1 MDITAGAQD
10 PVAEVVQPTQPAPVE
25 AVVTPTPDLTLPGDN
40 GYDED
45 YPSPEQMARLSQAP
59 VDFTPPAA
67 IEPSFAAP
75 VVPTSPQAPVPP
87 PAAEDPERGLPGFRL
102 KPHDAQ
108 EERIYRLLKADPTL
122 TLQTATAF
130 VYGQQPQAPAP
141 VAPSLESPAPI
152 IAVQAAPV
160 APPASAALKAELME
174 LARQQQAE
182 PWVEGIA
189 EQLEEKR
196 LEFTE
201 AVTREALAE
210 RDATLA
216 RQTAVETARDQEW
229 QGCVNRWPH
238 LKVQGNAH
246 SVTANALLDAW
257 QATNDPRLEHPNLQT
272 IVLEAAALSLI
283 ESGQWQTQQPA
294 GNPAGHHPVAVPPT
308 TRYNMPGAGGSPP
321 PPARQ
326 NLTSDQLD
334 DLMER
339 DPQAFQQTMRQASA
353 LR

>member
-10 PVAEVVQPTQPAPVE
+10 PVAEVVQPTQPATVE

-67 IEPSFAAP
+67 VEPSFAAP

-87 PAAEDPERGLPGFRL
+87 TKVDDTESEFSRFRF
-102 KPHDAQ
+102 KPRDAQ
-108 EERIYRLLKADPTL
+108 EERVYTMLKADRNL
-122 TLQTATAF
+122 TLQAATAY

-152 IAVQAAPV
+152 IPVQAAPV
-160 APPASAALKAELME
+160 APPASAALKAEIME
-174 LARQQQAE
+174 LARQAQAE

-196 LEFTE
+196 LEFTA

-229 QGCVNRWPH
+229 SNCVNRWPH

-294 GNPAGHHPVAVPPT
+294 GNPAGHQPVAVPPT

-321 PPARQ
+321 PAAPPA
-326 NLTSDQLD
+326 LTADQLD

-339 DPQAFQQTMRQASA
+339 DPQAFQRLMRSA
-353 LR
+353 GSR